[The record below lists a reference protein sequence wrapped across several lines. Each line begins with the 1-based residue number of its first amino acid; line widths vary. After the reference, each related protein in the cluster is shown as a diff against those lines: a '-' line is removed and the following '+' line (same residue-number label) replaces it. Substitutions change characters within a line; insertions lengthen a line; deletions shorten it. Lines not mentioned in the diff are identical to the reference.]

1 MREKVVDKI
10 HGCLVGLATGDAMG
24 MPGLS
29 SYRRTV
35 EIYGA
40 ELTTF
45 ITPVDDPAID
55 PVHYLLPK
63 GTVTDDTFGALAIVD
78 AIVSRGE
85 ISLDTFVQSN
95 INWVTYADALSY
107 ELGRNRGLAGP
118 STSAA
123 IKKLRSGVSPYET
136 GKHGVTNG
144 SAARVPPIGFLYP
157 GDLETTVDAAELSCI
172 PTHNTNV
179 AISATAAVACAISV
193 IAAGETSI
201 DAIIDAAKQ
210 GAEMGKTRGNIVYS
224 PSVAK
229 RIDLAV
235 QLASSGKDR
244 RQASQDIYDLV
255 GSDLAAY
262 EVVPAAFGAFAL
274 EKGDPVNTILTA
286 INICGDSDTLGA
298 IAGAL
303 VGALH
308 GFKAFPPEY
317 GEVVEKANNL
327 NLAEKAERFY
337 AAIQLKPPI
346 VKRSKL
352 DPMDC

>member
-1 MREKVVDKI
+1 MKEQMVDKI
-10 HGCLVGLATGDAMG
+10 RGCLVGLATGDAMG
-24 MPGLS
+24 MAGLS
-29 SYRRTV
+29 SYQRTV

-63 GTVTDDTFGALAIVD
+63 GTVTDDTFGAVAIVEAIVD
-78 AIVSRGE
+78 RGE
-85 ISLDTFVQSN
+85 ISLDTFIESN

-107 ELGRNRGLAGP
+107 GLGRNRGLAGP

-123 IKKLRSGVSPYET
+123 IKMLHNGVSPYET
-136 GKHGVTNG
+136 GKRGVTNG

-193 IAAGETSI
+193 IAAGETAI
-201 DAIIDAAKQ
+201 DAIIEAAKQ
-210 GAEMGKTRGNIVYS
+210 GAEMGKTRGHIVYS

-262 EVVPAAFGAFAL
+262 EVVPASFGAFVL
-274 EKGDPVNTILTA
+274 GQGDPVDTILAA

-298 IAGAL
+298 IAGAM
-303 VGALH
+303 VGALR
-308 GFKAFPPEY
+308 GFKAFPAEY
-317 GEVVEKANNL
+317 EETIEKANNL
-327 NLAEKAERFY
+327 ELAEKAERFY
-337 AAIQLKPPI
+337 DAIQLNPRL
-346 VKRSKL
+346 VK
-352 DPMDC
+352 

>member
-1 MREKVVDKI
+1 MRTQMVDKI

-24 MPGLS
+24 MVGLS
-29 SYRRTV
+29 SYQKTV
-35 EIYGA
+35 DIYGA

-45 ITPVDDPAID
+45 ITPVTDPEID

-78 AIVSRGE
+78 AIISRGE
-85 ISLDTFVQSN
+85 ISLDTFVESN
-95 INWVTYADALSY
+95 INWVTYADALSF
-107 ELGRNRGLAGP
+107 ELGRNRGMAGP

-123 IKKLRSGVSPYET
+123 IAKLRKGVSPYET
-136 GKHGVTNG
+136 GMQGVTNG
-144 SAARVPPIGFLYP
+144 SAARVPPLGFVFP
-157 GDLETTVDAAELSCI
+157 GDLEATVEAATLSCI

-193 IAAGETSI
+193 IAAGEREL

-210 GAEMGKTRGNIVYS
+210 GAEMGKTRGKIVYS

-235 QLASSGKDR
+235 QLARSGKDR
-244 RQASQDIYDLV
+244 RQASQDIYDLI

-262 EVVPAAFGAFAL
+262 EVAPAAFGAFAL
-274 EKGDPVNTILTA
+274 GNGDPAASILTA

-303 VGALH
+303 AGALH
-308 GFKAFPPEY
+308 GAGSFPAEY
-317 GEVVEKANNL
+317 EDTVESVNKL
-327 NLAEKAERFY
+327 NMAEKAERFY
-337 AAIQLKPPI
+337 DAILANPPLI
-346 VKRSKL
+346 H
-352 DPMDC
+352 

>member
-1 MREKVVDKI
+1 MKEKMVDKI

-24 MPGLS
+24 MAGLS
-29 SYRRTV
+29 SFQRTV
-35 EIYGA
+35 EIHGA

-45 ITPVDDPAID
+45 IGPCNDPAID
-55 PVHYLLPK
+55 PVHYLLPR
-63 GTVTDDTFGALAIVD
+63 GTVTDDTFGAVAIVD

-85 ISLDTFVQSN
+85 ISLDTFVESN
-95 INWVTYADALSY
+95 ISWVTYADALSY
-107 ELGRNRGLAGP
+107 GLGRDRGLAGP

-123 IKKLRSGVSPYET
+123 IEKLRSGVSPYET
-136 GKHGVTNG
+136 GKNGTTNG
-144 SAARVPPIGFLYP
+144 SAARVPPLGFLFP
-157 GDLETTVDAAELSCI
+157 GDLEATVDAAELSCI

-201 DAIIDAAKQ
+201 DAILDAAKQ

-229 RIDLAV
+229 RIDLAA
-235 QLASSGKDR
+235 QLASSAKDK
-244 RQASQDIYDLV
+244 RQASQDIYDLI

-262 EVVPAAFGAFAL
+262 EVVPASFGAFAL
-274 EKGDPVNTILTA
+274 GKGDPVDTILTA

-303 VGALH
+303 VGALR
-308 GFKAFPPEY
+308 GFKALPPEY
-317 GEVVEKANNL
+317 EHVIEEANNL
-327 NLAEKAERFY
+327 KLAEKAERFY
-337 AAIQLKPPI
+337 AAIQLNPPI
-346 VKRSKL
+346 VN
-352 DPMDC
+352 

>member
-1 MREKVVDKI
+1 MRESMVDKI
-10 HGCLVGLATGDAMG
+10 RGCLLGLAAGDAMG
-24 MPGLS
+24 MVGLS
-29 SYRRTV
+29 SYQRTV

-45 ITPVDDPAID
+45 ITPVADPAID

-78 AIVSRGE
+78 AIGERGE
-85 ISLDTFVQSN
+85 ISLDTFVESN

-123 IKKLRSGVSPYET
+123 IAKLRKGVSPTET
-136 GKHGVTNG
+136 GTGGVTNG
-144 SAARVPPIGFLYP
+144 SAARVPPVGFLFP
-157 GDLETTVDAAELSCI
+157 GDLEATVDVAELSCV

-179 AISATAAVACAISV
+179 AISATAAVACAVSV
-193 IAAGETSI
+193 IAAGETDI
-201 DAIIDAAKQ
+201 EAIIEAAKQ
-210 GAEMGKTRGNIVYS
+210 GAEMGKTRGHIVYS

-235 QLASSGKDR
+235 HLASSGKDR
-244 RQASQDIYDLV
+244 RQASQDIYDLI

-274 EKGDPVNTILTA
+274 GKGDPVDTIVTA

-303 VGALH
+303 VGALR
-308 GFKAFPPEY
+308 GFKAFPAEY
-317 GEVVEKANNL
+317 EATVEEANKL
-327 NLAEKAERFY
+327 NLAEKAARFY
-337 AAIQLKPPI
+337 DAIQLNLPL
-346 VKRSKL
+346 VK
-352 DPMDC
+352 

>member
-1 MREKVVDKI
+1 MKEITVDKI

-24 MPGLS
+24 MAGLN
-29 SYRRTV
+29 SYQRTV

-45 ITPVDDPAID
+45 ITPVDDPSID

-63 GTVTDDTFGALAIVD
+63 GTVTDDTLGAVAIVD

-85 ISLDTFVQSN
+85 ISLDTFVASN

-123 IKKLRSGVSPYET
+123 VEKLRGGVSPYET

-144 SAARVPPIGFLYP
+144 SAARVPPIGFLFP
-157 GDLETTVDAAELSCI
+157 GDLEATVDAAELSCI

-179 AISATAAVACAISV
+179 AISATSAVACAVSV

-201 DAIIDAAKQ
+201 DAILDAAKQ
-210 GAEMGKTRGNIVYS
+210 GAELGKRRGNIVYC

-235 QLASSGKDR
+235 QLASSAKDKR
-244 RQASQDIYDLV
+244 GASQDIYDLI

-262 EVVPAAFGAFAL
+262 EVVPASFGAFAL

-308 GFKAFPPEY
+308 GFKAFPAEY
-317 GEVVEKANNL
+317 GEVIEKANNL
-327 NLAEKAERFY
+327 QLAEKAERY
-337 AAIQLKPPI
+337 YDVIQLNPSI
-346 VKRSKL
+346 VNRSR
-352 DPMDC
+352 PGAVE

>member
-1 MREKVVDKI
+1 MREKMVEKI

-35 EIYGA
+35 EIHGA

-95 INWVTYADALSY
+95 INWVTYADELSY

-123 IKKLRSGVSPYET
+123 IEKLRGGMSPYET

-157 GDLETTVDAAELSCI
+157 GDLEATVDAAELSCI

-193 IAAGETSI
+193 IAAGETAI
-201 DAIIDAAKQ
+201 NAIIDAAKQ
-210 GAEMGKTRGNIVYS
+210 GAEMGKAEGISSTALRS
-224 PSVAK
+224 PK
-229 RIDLAV
+229 GLIWL
-235 QLASSGKDR
+235 SSWHLQEKTSG
-244 RQASQDIYDLV
+244 
-255 GSDLAAY
+255 
-262 EVVPAAFGAFAL
+262 VPARTS
-274 EKGDPVNTILTA
+274 TILSAPTWPLMKWSRPPSA
-286 INICGDSDTLGA
+286 PSCWGKATRSIPSSQPSTSAATRIPWAPLLAHWSARCMDSIL
-298 IAGAL
+298 
-303 VGALH
+303 
-308 GFKAFPPEY
+308 FP
-317 GEVVEKANNL
+317 L
-327 NLAEKAERFY
+327 NMPR
-337 AAIQLKPPI
+337 
-346 VKRSKL
+346 RSKRRII
-352 DPMDC
+352 

>member
-1 MREKVVDKI
+1 MKEKVVDKI

-24 MPGLS
+24 MAGLS
-29 SYRRTV
+29 SYQRTV
-35 EIYGA
+35 EIHGA

-45 ITPVDDPAID
+45 ISPVDDPAID
-55 PVHYLLPK
+55 PVHYLLPR

-85 ISLDTFVQSN
+85 ISLDTFVESN

-107 ELGRNRGLAGP
+107 GLGRDRGLAGP

-123 IKKLRSGVSPYET
+123 IQKLRSGVSPYET
-136 GKHGVTNG
+136 GKNGTTNG
-144 SAARVPPIGFLYP
+144 SAARVPPIGFLFP
-157 GDLETTVDAAELSCI
+157 GDLDATVDAAELSCI

-193 IAAGETSI
+193 IAAGETSM
-201 DAIIDAAKQ
+201 DAILDAAKR

-235 QLASSGKDR
+235 RLASSAKDKR
-244 RQASQDIYDLV
+244 RASQDIYDLI

-262 EVVPAAFGAFAL
+262 EVVPASFGAFAMG
-274 EKGDPVNTILTA
+274 KGDPVDTILAA

-303 VGALH
+303 IGALR

-317 GEVVEKANNL
+317 EHVIEEANNL
-327 NLAEKAERFY
+327 KLAEKAERFY
-337 AAIQLKPPI
+337 AAIQLNPPI
-346 VKRSKL
+346 VN
-352 DPMDC
+352 

>member
-1 MREKVVDKI
+1 MRDTMVDKI
-10 HGCLVGLATGDAMG
+10 LGCLVGLATGDAMG
-24 MPGLS
+24 MAGLS
-29 SYRRTV
+29 SYQKTV
-35 EIYGA
+35 QVHGA
-40 ELTTF
+40 ELTAF
-45 ITPVDDPAID
+45 ISPADDPAID

-63 GTVTDDTFGALAIVD
+63 GTVTDDTFGAVAIVD
-78 AIVSRGE
+78 AIVRRGE
-85 ISLDTFVQSN
+85 ISLETFVESN
-95 INWVTYADALSY
+95 ISWVTYADALSY

-123 IKKLRSGVSPYET
+123 VEKLRSGVSPSET

-144 SAARVPPIGFLYP
+144 SAARVPPLGFLFP

-193 IAAGETSI
+193 IAAGETCI
-201 DAIIDAAKQ
+201 EAILDAAKQ
-210 GAEMGKTRGNIVYS
+210 GAEMGKTRGNAVYC

-235 QLASSGKDR
+235 QLASSGKSR
-244 RQASQDIYDLV
+244 RQASQDIYDLI

-262 EVVPAAFGAFAL
+262 EVVPAAFGAFVL
-274 EKGDPVNTILTA
+274 GQGDPVDTILTA

-303 VGALH
+303 IGALH
-308 GFKAFPPEY
+308 GCKALPAEY
-317 GEVVEKANNL
+317 EETIEEANNL
-327 NLAEKAERFY
+327 QLSEKAERFY
-337 AAIQLKPPI
+337 DAIQLNPPL
-346 VKRSKL
+346 VK
-352 DPMDC
+352 

>member
-1 MREKVVDKI
+1 MPAKMVDKI

-24 MPGLS
+24 MVGLS
-29 SYRRTV
+29 SYQRTV
-35 EIYGA
+35 DIYGD

-45 ITPVDDPAID
+45 ITPVTDPEID
-55 PVHYLLPK
+55 PVHYRLPK
-63 GTVTDDTFGALAIVD
+63 GTVTDDTFGAVAIID
-78 AIVSRGE
+78 AIVSRGDV
-85 ISLDTFVQSN
+85 SLATFVESN

-107 ELGRNRGLAGP
+107 ELGRDRGMAGP

-123 IKKLRSGVSPYET
+123 VEKLRGGVSPYET

-144 SAARVPPIGFLYP
+144 SAARVPPLGFLYP
-157 GDLETTVDAAELSCI
+157 GDLEATVAAAALSCI

-193 IAAGETSI
+193 IAAGEADI
-201 DAIIDAAKQ
+201 DAIIAAAKQ
-210 GAEMGKTRGNIVYS
+210 GAEMGKTKGNMVYS

-235 QLASSGKDR
+235 QLARSGKNR
-244 RQASQDIYDLV
+244 RQASQDIYDLI

-262 EVVPAAFGAFAL
+262 EVVPAAFGAFVL
-274 EKGDPVNTILTA
+274 GNGDPVDSILAA

-303 VGALH
+303 AGALH
-308 GFKAFPPEY
+308 GSSAFPSEY
-317 GEVVEKANNL
+317 EATIERVNNL
-327 NLAEKAERFY
+327 QLAEKAERFY
-337 AAIQLKPPI
+337 ETIQLKPPL
-346 VKRSKL
+346 VS
-352 DPMDC
+352 

>member
-1 MREKVVDKI
+1 MKEKMVNKI

-24 MPGLS
+24 MAGLS
-29 SYRRTV
+29 SFQRTV
-35 EIYGA
+35 EIHGA

-45 ITPVDDPAID
+45 ISPSNDPAID
-55 PVHYLLPK
+55 PVHYLLPR
-63 GTVTDDTFGALAIVD
+63 GTVTDDTFGAVAIVD
-78 AIVSRGE
+78 AIINRGE
-85 ISLDTFVQSN
+85 ISLDTFVESN
-95 INWVTYADALSY
+95 ISWVTYADALSY
-107 ELGRNRGLAGP
+107 GFGRDRGLAGP

-136 GKHGVTNG
+136 GKNGTTNG
-144 SAARVPPIGFLYP
+144 SAARVPPIGFLFP
-157 GDLETTVDAAELSCI
+157 GDLDATVDAAELSCI

-201 DAIIDAAKQ
+201 DAILDAAKR

-235 QLASSGKDR
+235 RLASSAKDKR
-244 RQASQDIYDLV
+244 RASQDIYDLI

-262 EVVPAAFGAFAL
+262 EVVPASFGAFAL
-274 EKGDPVNTILTA
+274 GKGDPVDTILAA

-303 VGALH
+303 IGALR

-317 GEVVEKANNL
+317 EHVIEEANNL
-327 NLAEKAERFY
+327 KLAEKAERFY
-337 AAIQLKPPI
+337 AAIQLNPPI
-346 VKRSKL
+346 VN
-352 DPMDC
+352 

>member
-1 MREKVVDKI
+1 MREKMIDKI

-29 SYRRTV
+29 SYQRTV
-35 EIYGA
+35 EIHGA

-45 ITPVDDPAID
+45 ISPVDDPTID

-85 ISLDTFVQSN
+85 ISLDTFVESN
-95 INWVTYADALSY
+95 INWVTHADALSFA
-107 ELGRNRGLAGP
+107 LGRNRGLAGP

-123 IKKLRSGVSPYET
+123 IEKLRSGVSPHET

-144 SAARVPPIGFLYP
+144 SAARVPPLGFLFP
-157 GDLETTVDAAELSCI
+157 GDLEATLDAAELSCM

-193 IAAGETSI
+193 IAAGETCI
-201 DAIIDAAKQ
+201 EAIIDAAKR
-210 GAEMGKTRGNIVYS
+210 GADMGKSRGNIVYS
-224 PSVAK
+224 PSVSK

-235 QLASSGKDR
+235 QLATSGKDKR
-244 RQASQDIYDLV
+244 AASQDIYDLI

-274 EKGDPVNTILTA
+274 GKGDPVDTILTA

-298 IAGAL
+298 VAGAL
-303 VGALH
+303 VGALR
-308 GFKAFPPEY
+308 GSSAFPTEY
-317 GEVVEKANNL
+317 EEVIEKANSL
-327 NLAEKAERFY
+327 KLAEKAERFY
-337 AAIQLKPPI
+337 EAIRLSPPLLK
-346 VKRSKL
+346 
-352 DPMDC
+352 

>member
-1 MREKVVDKI
+1 MTENMVDRI
-10 HGCLVGLATGDAMG
+10 RGCLLGLAAGDAMG
-24 MPGLS
+24 MVGLS
-29 SYRRTV
+29 SYQRTV

-45 ITPVDDPAID
+45 ITPVVDPAID

-78 AIVSRGE
+78 AIVERGE
-85 ISLDTFVQSN
+85 ISLDTFVESN

-107 ELGRNRGLAGP
+107 ELGRHRGLAGP

-123 IKKLRSGVSPYET
+123 IAKLRNGVSPYET

-144 SAARVPPIGFLYP
+144 SAARVPPVGFLFP
-157 GDLETTVDAAELSCI
+157 GDLEATVEAAELSCI

-179 AISATAAVACAISV
+179 AISATAAVACAVSV
-193 IAAGETSI
+193 IAAGESDI
-201 DAIIDAAKQ
+201 EAIIEAAKQ
-210 GAEMGKTRGNIVYS
+210 GAEMGKARGHIVYS
-224 PSVAK
+224 PSVTK

-244 RQASQDIYDLV
+244 RQASQDIYDLI

-262 EVVPAAFGAFAL
+262 EVVPASFGAFAL
-274 EKGDPVNTILTA
+274 GKGDPVETILTA

-303 VGALH
+303 VGALR
-308 GFKAFPPEY
+308 GYKAFPAEY
-317 GEVVEKANNL
+317 EETVEEANNL
-327 NLAEKAERFY
+327 NLAEKAARY
-337 AAIQLKPPI
+337 YDAIQLNPPL
-346 VKRSKL
+346 VK
-352 DPMDC
+352 